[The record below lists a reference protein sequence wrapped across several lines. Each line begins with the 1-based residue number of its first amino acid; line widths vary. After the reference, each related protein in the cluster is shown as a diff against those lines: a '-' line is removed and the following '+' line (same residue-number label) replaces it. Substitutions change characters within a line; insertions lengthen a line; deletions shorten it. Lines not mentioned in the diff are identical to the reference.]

1 MPQSTPLADSRAC
14 CCLQVPEVREY
25 LQAGPSFIFL
35 FHPALG
41 PLWDVIS
48 QKVQGGSLASRSEL
62 VLECAEAAITD
73 LDVDGSLL
81 VQADCVVGQDEAAL
95 SVNYSQIRS
104 RHDIEKA
111 RLKKG

>member
-1 MPQSTPLADSRAC
+1 M
-14 CCLQVPEVREY
+14 
-25 LQAGPSFIFL
+25 
-35 FHPALG
+35 
-41 PLWDVIS
+41 
-48 QKVQGGSLASRSEL
+48 QGGSLAPRSEL

-73 LDVDGSLL
+73 LHVEGSLL
-81 VQADCVVGQDEAAL
+81 VQADCVVGQEEAAL